1 MTDQVKNRLKSL
13 LWRGGGQAVAFIL
26 SGLLTMFTDGTIT
39 VSPIYSVLLG
49 LFLSEYTK
57 YLNTK

>member
-1 MTDQVKNRLKSL
+1 MNDQVKKRLYSL

-39 VSPIYSVLLG
+39 VSPIYVVLLG
-49 LFLSEYTK
+49 LLLSEYTK
-57 YLNTK
+57 FLNK